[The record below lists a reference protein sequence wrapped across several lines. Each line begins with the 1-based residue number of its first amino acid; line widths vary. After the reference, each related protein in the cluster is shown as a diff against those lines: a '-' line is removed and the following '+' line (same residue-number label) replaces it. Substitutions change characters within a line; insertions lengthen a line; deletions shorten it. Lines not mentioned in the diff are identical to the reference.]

1 MATSETGHNI
11 NVANL
16 NKLNEVIATFGTDYD
31 PAKVRIK
38 LSSLQDLYAAGNTE
52 IGTVQTAKNNYSITV
67 DQREQTFKTV
77 KSFTTRIIAN
87 LSGTNVTK
95 LLIKDAKSIN
105 AKIQAK
111 RINNPN
117 TPTPPQNN
125 TEEPTENLNNDPT
138 STQHSISRQSHIS
151 IEENFADLVNLL
163 ETATGYDPNELEF
176 TIPELQTYTQN
187 LKTANENIDTAVA
200 QVADKRIDRNL
211 FLYNP
216 DQGLVS
222 TALEAKEYIKGLYG
236 ATSPQYKLANK
247 ISFKNIN

>member
-16 NKLNEVIATFGTDYD
+16 NRLNQSIITFGPIYN
-31 PAKVRIK
+31 PAKNR
-38 LSSLQDLYAAGNTE
+38 LQLLALQALYTAGGDQ
-52 IGTVQTAKNNYSITV
+52 ISKVQTAKNTYSITV
-67 DQREQTFKTV
+67 DDREVVFNPV
-77 KSFTTRIIAN
+77 KAFTTRIIGA
-87 LSGTNVTK
+87 LAGTNVSK
-95 LLIKDAKSIN
+95 QVIKDAKSIN

>member
-31 PAKVRIK
+31 PAKIRIK
-38 LSSLQDLYAAGNTE
+38 LAALQDLYAAGNTE

-111 RINNPN
+111 RIDNPN
-117 TPTPPQNN
+117 TPQTNP
-125 TEEPTENLNNDPT
+125 EEPTENLNNDPT
-138 STQHSISRQSHIS
+138 SSQHSISRQSHIS
-151 IEENFADLVNLL
+151 LEENFSDLVDLL
-163 ETATGYDPNELEF
+163 NTTAGYDPNQVEF
-176 TIPELQTYTQN
+176 TIEKLQIFADN
-187 LKTANENIDTAVA
+187 LKSANENIDTAVA
-200 QVADKRIDRNL
+200 HVADKRIDRNI

-216 DQGLVS
+216 DEGLVN
-222 TALEAKEYIKGLYG
+222 TALEAKEYIKGIYG
-236 ATSPQYKLANK
+236 ATSPQFKLANK